1 MEHSQ
6 ILKSIQFI
14 RPNSEFSLS
23 GTELTWLDDN
33 QVEPTN
39 AEIEAGWI
47 AYQAAQEVQAQAN
60 ATAKAALLDRLGI
73 TAEEARLLLS

>member
-6 ILKSIQFI
+6 IFKSIQFI

-73 TAEEARLLLS
+73 TADEAKLLLS

>member
-23 GTELTWLDDN
+23 GTELTWLDKT
-33 QVEPTN
+33 QAEPT
-39 AEIEAGWI
+39 AKEIEAGWI
-47 AYQAAQEVQAQAN
+47 AYQAAQEVQAEAN

-73 TAEEARLLLS
+73 TADEAKLLLS

>member
-1 MEHSQ
+1 MEHSH

-23 GTELTWLDDN
+23 ETELTWLDDN